1 MGTDFLGFCL
11 MPYRNVFARRLIARL
26 SGKEGICRRPSGFPQ
41 DFLCAEEHGE
51 SSSEYVKV
59 VRQSV
64 QEHERIGR
72 DGVLRGSATGLA
84 FGPAADGTA
93 DVGLRY
99 DDVSARQ
106 GEPLYRRQDGAD
118 FVDSFFEKSDVSA
131 VEVFYLIFAAM
142 PKGHQRFGVH
152 QQSRYDNQ
160 VVVELCNVLTVQH
173 VPEHGRL
180 GGEFVDGTVGLHPD
194 VVFRDAFSAD
204 EGGTPL
210 VAAFGVYFHRFR
222 VLCVH
227 CSGRR
232 NRKER

>member
-1 MGTDFLGFCL
+1 
-11 MPYRNVFARRLIARL
+11 
-26 SGKEGICRRPSGFPQ
+26 
-41 DFLCAEEHGE
+41 
-51 SSSEYVKV
+51 
-59 VRQSV
+59 
-64 QEHERIGR
+64 
-72 DGVLRGSATGLA
+72 
-84 FGPAADGTA
+84 
-93 DVGLRY
+93 
-99 DDVSARQ
+99 
-106 GEPLYRRQDGAD
+106 
-118 FVDSFFEKSDVSA
+118 
-131 VEVFYLIFAAM
+131 M